1 MLGHTLFHSSS
12 IRWATPLVALA
23 LLGPQDL
30 SAALITQTVEFST
43 TNTSGANQLGVTG
56 TLDTLAQGLREVPFG
71 ATTVGTQGTLQ
82 AELTFETSAQE
93 PPVLVGVK
101 FLENS
106 FNQNAVTLFYDVP
119 GTSRRVTFTASD
131 VKFSLD
137 FKDIVAEPPVEQPP
151 SNLLAALVDVPGVMT
166 MHPNSYQMVQ
176 NNGMS
181 QINITNR
188 PPRQQNLLE
197 QQVFSAYVGQQPDPN
212 LELARFAIMPI
223 DGQSSEYLVSMSV
236 PLAHQQVHYSG
247 VGLPVTL
254 DYAGS
259 LELTGLVPIINNS
272 VPEPSALILATF
284 AAVGSVLRRGRG
296 RS

>member
-23 LLGPQDL
+23 YWVLRTFLPRSSPRRWSFRQQTL
-30 SAALITQTVEFST
+30 AART
-43 TNTSGANQLGVTG
+43 TRFTG

-71 ATTVGTQGTLQ
+71 STTVGTQGTLQ

-151 SNLLAALVDVPGVMT
+151 SNVLAAVVDVPGARPCTPTRTNDSEQRHEPIKIPTVRRVSRISS
-166 MHPNSYQMVQ
+166 NSR
-176 NNGMS
+176 S
-181 QINITNR
+181 QC
-188 PPRQQNLLE
+188 L
-197 QQVFSAYVGQQPDPN
+197 YGQQPDPN
-212 LELARFAIMPI
+212 LELADSRSCRRRSMP
-223 DGQSSEYLVSMSV
+223 EYPVAMTV
-236 PLAHQQVHYSG
+236 PLSHQQLHY
-247 VGLPVTL
+247 
-254 DYAGS
+254 
-259 LELTGLVPIINNS
+259 
-272 VPEPSALILATF
+272 
-284 AAVGSVLRRGRG
+284 
-296 RS
+296 